1 MAPTV
6 GFWRFM
12 EEVHELMFPMACIDW
27 REIPVVAVEV
37 EPVPTGQDESQD
49 KEDIAAQ
56 ALDVTTSDRG
66 QDDRAQR
73 GNDLVL
79 GKEIL
84 ATEQSAMEVR
94 RCQLFQELQN
104 QNRDLVMER
113 GNAIRWQDAAS
124 MAIKEAKDEAETRKR
139 EAKAAKRAGLRT
151 VAILQRHLDDSG
163 REVIALKRREALV
176 AGERTRT
183 EAEHREEMS
192 VAEAKTEELQTELKS
207 AISDRRE
214 SIQVSDELRQANERM
229 KKELVAK
236 EQKLA
241 AQDRRIKVLQDRNDA
256 QGSIIQDIGVE
267 AGKSREA
274 CNKYCREK
282 LESEKAQRVAET
294 NVADL
299 QREAIMVKAKT
310 DEAMKALQT
319 QLDTSVVRELGANTR
334 ATKAEGD
341 AEQLRRELDNT
352 ELARQSFEKK
362 EGEWAALFAAKQADA
377 ATPSRSTFTTTI
389 APACKREQQI
399 SAATANEGELSKP
412 AEDLPEKDGELLKKS
427 EQQTPAIDP
436 ESQTKIQ
443 ELEGVIEEWK
453 RAWKGAENGAKE
465 WKRGVRRV
473 MNKNNQTV
481 LATERENI
489 RRELH
494 EEMRKAI
501 VVERKMIRGNAKCSS
516 KARLVMKLKFQK
528 NKELEKLR
536 RRAATEKRKGKK
548 EQVEWRFNKEVS
560 QPVHDAERSQLKT
573 EIQNQLQTEFQNQ
586 LPNLK
591 IQWEAEHVALERPR
605 LEIQIRS
612 QLEIEYQKEVSNFKA
627 RWEVEH
633 SHSEA
638 GLNSQKNAD
647 PKNQI
652 EREETGNAGS
662 TTTRSAED
670 DSFLSSLSR
679 ESDETHELFQEIG
692 EIGLPRDSA
701 AYTVL
706 RGLNQAKDT
715 LYEIKSELRTSDT
728 VVDKNTL
735 LYSMGRPSID
745 EHYIQQLNPATQGV
759 LIRQANEANRRLEYM
774 QEMLGTNDDVPRD
787 AMLEYLLA
795 PLKIETSHSQV
806 SAAPPKRVKGSGNTT
821 APGTSVIDHESQSSP
836 LQTISPF
843 GDTAPPRTSKT
854 SKKGIVNPLRE
865 SFLAGQ
871 PSLDFTSSQNDQDS
885 GAAGEMT
892 KAGNQLRKNFE
903 KTFQPLLPQGEGPA
917 PPVRAN
923 LVTDQGPMSNLGNFS
938 SSTPVDALHKDNRI
952 NMDSGNLP
960 LSAVRNPSNVG
971 DVSFVSSR
979 PRQAKKSQG
988 PQRGSAPKGHQL
1000 AHQAF
1005 AKGSNV
1011 FASMLTQAQQA
1022 NPQEQVSAIQQVASV
1037 DFPRKTFTLESNH
1050 SFGM

>member
-1 MAPTV
+1 
-6 GFWRFM
+6 
-12 EEVHELMFPMACIDW
+12 
-27 REIPVVAVEV
+27 
-37 EPVPTGQDESQD
+37 
-49 KEDIAAQ
+49 
-56 ALDVTTSDRG
+56 
-66 QDDRAQR
+66 
-73 GNDLVL
+73 
-79 GKEIL
+79 
-84 ATEQSAMEVR
+84 
-94 RCQLFQELQN
+94 
-104 QNRDLVMER
+104 MER
-113 GNAIRWQDAAS
+113 ENAIRWQDAAS
-124 MAIKEAKDEAETRKR
+124 MAIKEAKDEAETCKQ
-139 EAKAAKRAGLRT
+139 EAKVAKRAGLRAVAT
-151 VAILQRHLDDSG
+151 VRRRLVDSE
-163 REVIALKRREALV
+163 REVIALKRREALL
-176 AGERTRT
+176 AGERTRI
-183 EAEHREEMS
+183 EAEHREEVS
-192 VAEAKTEELQTELKS
+192 VAEAKIEKLQTELES
-207 AISDRRE
+207 AIGDRRE
-214 SIQVSDELRQANERM
+214 SIQVSDELRQANEQM
-229 KKELVAK
+229 KRELVAK

-241 AQDRRIKVLQDRNDA
+241 AQDRRIKVLQDRADA
-256 QGSIIQDIGVE
+256 QGSVIQDIGVE

-274 CNKYCREK
+274 CNKYCSEK

-310 DEAMKALQT
+310 DDAMKALQT
-319 QLDTSVVRELGANTR
+319 QLDTSVVRVRGANTR

-377 ATPSRSTFTTTI
+377 ATPSRSTFTATI
-389 APACKREQQI
+389 APACEKEQQI
-399 SAATANEGELSKP
+399 SAAIANGGELSKP
-412 AEDLPEKDGELLKKS
+412 AEGLPEKAGELLKKS
-427 EQQTPAIDP
+427 EEQAPAIDP

-465 WKRGVRRV
+465 WKRGVRRE

-494 EEMRKAI
+494 EEMRKAL

-516 KARLVMKLKFQK
+516 KARLAMKLKFQK

-548 EQVEWRFNKEVS
+548 EQVEWRFNKEDS

-605 LEIQIRS
+605 LEIQIRN
-612 QLEIEYQKEVSNFKA
+612 QLQIEYQKEVSNFKA

-638 GLNSQKNAD
+638 GLDSQKNAD

-652 EREETGNAGS
+652 EREETENAGS

-715 LYEIKSELRTSDT
+715 LYEIKCELRTSDT

-795 PLKIETSHSQV
+795 PPKIETSHNRGS
-806 SAAPPKRVKGSGNTT
+806 APPQMVKGSGNKT
-821 APGTSVIDHESQSSP
+821 APGTSVIDHEPQTTP
-836 LQTISPF
+836 LQTISRF

-854 SKKGIVNPLRE
+854 SKKGIFNPLQE
-865 SFLAGQ
+865 PFLGGQ
-871 PSLDFTSSQNDQDS
+871 PSLDFTSSQNDQDC

-917 PPVRAN
+917 PSVRAN
-923 LVTDQGPMSNLGNFS
+923 VVADQGSISNLGNFS
-938 SSTPVDALHKDNRI
+938 SSAPVDALHKDNRI
-952 NMDSGNLP
+952 NMDDGNLP
-960 LSAVRNPSNVG
+960 LSAVRNLSNVG

-1011 FASMLTQAQQA
+1011 FASMPAQAQQA

-1037 DFPRKTFTLESNH
+1037 DFPRKSFTLEPNH